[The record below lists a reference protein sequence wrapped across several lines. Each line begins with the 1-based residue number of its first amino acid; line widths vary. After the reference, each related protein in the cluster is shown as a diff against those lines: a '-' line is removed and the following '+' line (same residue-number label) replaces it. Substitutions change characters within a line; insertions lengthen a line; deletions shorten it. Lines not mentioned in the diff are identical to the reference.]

1 MAVMG
6 VEDVRLGLNAS
17 SKIDRQPNWLKHE
30 EKAAEVCLKEKGSR
44 SLPEAGQ
51 E

>member
-30 EKAAEVCLKEKGSR
+30 EKAAEVCLKQGRNDCMTS
-44 SLPEAGQ
+44 
-51 E
+51 